1 MGWSMTWFDVAGL
14 DELQDRDVLGTK
26 LQGADIAIYRLA
38 DGYFATQNICTHQF
52 AFLSE
57 GYVVDDCI
65 ECPLHQ
71 AMFDIRTGKG
81 QGGLA
86 KEDLKTYPVKIEA
99 GRILV
104 LGD

>member
-1 MGWSMTWFDVAGL
+1 MTLFDVAGL
-14 DELQDRDVLGTK
+14 EELQDRDVLGTK
-26 LQGADIAIYRLA
+26 LQGVDIAIYRLA

-57 GYVVDDCI
+57 GYVVDGCI

-71 AMFDIRTGKG
+71 AMFDIKTGKG
-81 QGGLA
+81 QGGPA

-104 LGD
+104 QVD